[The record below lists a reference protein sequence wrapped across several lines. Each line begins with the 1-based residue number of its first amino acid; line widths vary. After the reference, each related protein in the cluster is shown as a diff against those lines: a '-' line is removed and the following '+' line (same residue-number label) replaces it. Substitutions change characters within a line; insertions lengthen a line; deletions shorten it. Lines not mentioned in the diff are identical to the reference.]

1 MTFTFQGISTT
12 VGKNAKEIEAYLQ
25 SIGNVQ
31 FAGAMQEQAGTL
43 NVSLSNMGDTFAKL
57 VKAIGDAGLTDI
69 LMAIANGIKWLAEQ
83 ITNAIEPFK
92 LGFKAIIAEV
102 VKFGRLFIA
111 VFEGVGD
118 AFQAF
123 GDAISARFEALGK
136 DLAAFVENPLGG
148 VSFENTCAALETGL
162 LDAMGTAFE
171 ALQKAKDFNASIDAE
186 IQDAVLK
193 IAEARDKKNQSLS
206 SLFEETKTPET
217 PKETNKETK
226 QFNKLQQEAQRIID
240 ATRTPLENYNKE
252 MTQLNQLLEKGY
264 INQETFG
271 RAVEQANQKMKN
283 ATKKTGETI
292 GDEFS
297 RIGETM
303 EGTIADS
310 LDAISGRFDG
320 FGDFFKGMLSD
331 INRALLNS
339 ALKNLGI
346 TGKGGFMDDIFG
358 SIGGLFGGGG
368 GGFFSQLGSTI
379 GGFFADGGRL
389 KPGQFGVV
397 GERGP
402 ELAFAGNA
410 PMHIMPQAG
419 MTPEPITVNMNIQ
432 TPDVRSF
439 RHSQSQIAADM
450 ARSIERAKRNL

>member
-1 MTFTFQGISTT
+1 
-12 VGKNAKEIEAYLQ
+12 
-25 SIGNVQ
+25 
-31 FAGAMQEQAGTL
+31 
-43 NVSLSNMGDTFAKL
+43 
-57 VKAIGDAGLTDI
+57 
-69 LMAIANGIKWLAEQ
+69 
-83 ITNAIEPFK
+83 
-92 LGFKAIIAEV
+92 
-102 VKFGRLFIA
+102 
-111 VFEGVGD
+111 
-118 AFQAF
+118 
-123 GDAISARFEALGK
+123 
-136 DLAAFVENPLGG
+136 
-148 VSFENTCAALETGL
+148 
-162 LDAMGTAFE
+162 
-171 ALQKAKDFNASIDAE
+171 
-186 IQDAVLK
+186 
-193 IAEARDKKNQSLS
+193 LS
-206 SLFEETKTPET
+206 SSIFQY
-217 PKETNKETK
+217 TK

-271 RAVEQANQKMKN
+271 RAVEQANQKMEN

-358 SIGGLFGGGG
+358 SIGGLFGGSGGSG
-368 GGFFSQLGSTI
+368 GGFGGLLSSVGNFF
-379 GGFFADGGRL
+379 GGFFADGGKL

-402 ELAFAGNA
+402 ELAFAGNS
-410 PMHIMPQAG
+410 PLNILPNQAMAG
-419 MTPEPITVNMNIQ
+419 GAPITINMSVQ

-439 RHSQSQIAADM
+439 RQSQSQIAADM
-450 ARSIERAKRNL
+450 ARQMERARRNL